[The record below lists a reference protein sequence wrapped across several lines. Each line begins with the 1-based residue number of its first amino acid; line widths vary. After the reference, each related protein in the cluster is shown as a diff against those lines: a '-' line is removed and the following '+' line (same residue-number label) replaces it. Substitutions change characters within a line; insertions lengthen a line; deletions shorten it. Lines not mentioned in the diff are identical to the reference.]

1 MIGLIFEI
9 CESVGEAVT
18 VAVESII
25 NTLGS
30 LQKKI
35 LVKTANKILLHYDIP
50 ADVDYN
56 KSITVFGRKMVI
68 VSITCEFDAS
78 GVKSGKFD
86 FLEEENFKNSEERR
100 VKR

>member
-18 VAVESII
+18 GAVESII
-25 NTLGS
+25 NTLGN

-56 KSITVFGRKMVI
+56 KSITVFGRKMFI
-68 VSITCEFDAS
+68 VSITCEIGPS
-78 GVKSGKFD
+78 GVESGKFE
-86 FLEEENFKNSEERR
+86 FLEEKNFKNSEIRKK
-100 VKR
+100 V